1 MAFRLHVVPPAFRR
15 PRTEAKEQTAVTR
28 VCGSRRGSSRIPDP
42 GVEPGWPGTLTF
54 APGGR
59 ITVDQVK
66 AELAHLRSAWT
77 DRPSGQSATGLID
90 QVVASSIAEG
100 LDRFERIQLE
110 AS

>member
-1 MAFRLHVVPPAFRR
+1 
-15 PRTEAKEQTAVTR
+15 
-28 VCGSRRGSSRIPDP
+28 
-42 GVEPGWPGTLTF
+42 
-54 APGGR
+54 
-59 ITVDQVK
+59 VDQVK